1 MISMTFASLFVLLM
15 CQVKK
20 KDKALEKMES
30 REAEFNEMKLLL
42 AQQLDADPSPTAT
55 ADVQK

>member
-1 MISMTFASLFVLLM
+1 M

-30 REAEFNEMKLLL
+30 PEAQFNEIKLLL